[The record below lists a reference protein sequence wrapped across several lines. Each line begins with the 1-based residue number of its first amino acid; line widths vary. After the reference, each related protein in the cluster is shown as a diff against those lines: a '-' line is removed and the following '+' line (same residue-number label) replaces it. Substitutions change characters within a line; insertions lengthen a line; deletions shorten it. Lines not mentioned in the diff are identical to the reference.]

1 MSTVIRRR
9 GSKIWTAFFRD
20 HTGRQH
26 CLSTKETDKRLA
38 LAIASEWEKAAWKKR
53 SMRQTQRVIDRL
65 HELVS
70 GEQIARLSLRQYV
83 ESWLKTKK
91 PETSAA
97 TYAFYS
103 YGLKKLLRFLGPR
116 ADLPLTEITKED
128 LLEYRAHLAS
138 EVSPTTAN
146 HDLSLVRMLFL
157 AAKRDALIADDP
169 AEFLGSVK
177 KDHASSG
184 KRRPFTIEELQAVF
198 DVADPEWQSMITFGL
213 YTGQRLGDIAR
224 LSWENLDLPGG
235 VVRLRTAK
243 TDKTLIIPMS
253 DALVRHV
260 ESLPTSD
267 DPDAPIHP
275 KAFALTERRRSNALS
290 NQFAELLTQAGLR
303 PRLLASSRS
312 GRARARHPL
321 SFHSLRHTATSL
333 MHEQRV
339 PAAVVQ
345 AMIGHDSET
354 MHQHY
359 ISVGQEAMK
368 AAANKLPELKKK

>member
-1 MSTVIRRR
+1 MATVIRRR
-9 GSKIWTAFFRD
+9 GSPIWTAFFRD

-26 CLSTKETDKRLA
+26 CISTKETDKRLA
-38 LAIASEWEKAAWKKR
+38 LAIAAEWEKAAWKKR

-70 GEQIARLSLRQYV
+70 GERIARLSLRQYA
-83 ESWLKTKK
+83 ESWLKKKK
-91 PETSAA
+91 PETASS
-97 TYAFYS
+97 TIAFYS
-103 YGLKKLLRFLGPR
+103 YGMGKLLRFLGPR
-116 ADLPLTEITKED
+116 ADLPLSEITKED

-138 EVSPTTAN
+138 GVSATTAN
-146 HDLSLVRMLFL
+146 HSLTLTRMVFL

-177 KDHASSG
+177 KAGAGS
-184 KRRPFTIEELQAVF
+184 KRRPFTIQELQAVY

-224 LSWENLDLPGG
+224 LSWTNLDLPHEQ
-235 VVRLRTAK
+235 VRLTTAK
-243 TDKTLIIPMS
+243 TGKVLIIPMA

-260 ESLPTSD
+260 ESLPVSD

-275 KAFALTERRRSNALS
+275 RAFAIISRGQSADLS
-290 NQFAELLTQAGLR
+290 HQFAELLVQAGLR
-303 PRLLASSRS
+303 PRLLRGAKGSRS
-312 GRARARHPL
+312 RHPL

-333 MHEQRV
+333 MHEAGV

-345 AMIGHDSET
+345 AMIGHDSEA

-359 ISVGQEAMK
+359 IRVGQEAMK
-368 AAANKLPELKKK
+368 AAANRLPELKRK